1 MLKTKQE
8 PLAIPITLED
18 LDEVIS
24 QEQAQ
29 LGLTIRP
36 LGSAAYTDAQRQWD
50 ILETVRGYGR
60 PSEGDEPRQGARR
73 ASEAS
78 EAGGRA
84 GREER

>member
-1 MLKTKQE
+1 MAKTEQR
-8 PLAIPITLED
+8 PLAVPVTLAD

-24 QEQAQ
+24 QEQSQ
-29 LGLTIRP
+29 LGLYIRP
-36 LGSAAYTDAQRQWD
+36 VGSPAYAAAQKQWD
-50 ILETVRGYGR
+50 ILETVRGYR
-60 PSEGDEPRQGARR
+60 RDEPRQGARR